1 MRCLEERGQVSWTT
15 TRTNRGE
22 KGRIGIQVDFETEEL
37 QHTNK
42 ELLNS
47 AESWGHDLGSGEH
60 ENDIRSM

>member
-1 MRCLEERGQVSWTT
+1 MT
-15 TRTNRGE
+15 TRMNRGE
-22 KGRIGIQVDFETEEL
+22 KGKIRIQVDFKTEEL
-37 QHTNK
+37 QCTNR